1 MSRQLL
7 TVTAAPGGY
16 DADGAPVTW
25 NTWDSATDTDG
36 VEFVSTGNELVLV
49 RNTHGTTAYAPTIVS
64 VADDYGRTG
73 DATVSIAAG
82 AMRLFGPLKTK
93 GWAQAD
99 GRIRMTL
106 ANVALQ
112 VAVIRL

>member
-1 MSRQLL
+1 MAYQLL

-16 DADGAPVTW
+16 DADGQLVTW
-25 NTWDSATDTDG
+25 NTWDSVANVDG
-36 VEFVSTGNELVLV
+36 LEFVSTGNELVLV
-49 RNTHGTTAYAPTIVS
+49 RNTSATTAYAPTIVS
-64 VADDYGRTG
+64 VADDYGRLG
-73 DATVSIAAG
+73 NATVSIAIG
-82 AMRLFGPLKTK
+82 AMQLFGPLRAK
-93 GWAQAD
+93 GWAQPN